1 MIHMTKKEQVDWFIP
16 FPGELL
22 VIPNPPRT
30 REDQGN
36 GNSRRDIYS
45 ERWGRVRGVREMGE
59 MEEYL
64 IPSDTVPPSIVKS
77 AISKPRNLCKNIQN
91 TLKNDIK
98 SQQIKRNESTVNS
111 YSQKSPKSR
120 TQGRGTKRRAWGR
133 GRGEDAW
140 WMGTAG
146 NRDGGGQGWGGTGK
160 SCPSEPS
167 LVRRVFGRMSCRGFG
182 RGGLGGWWGG
192 RSVL

>member
-1 MIHMTKKEQVDWFIP
+1 MTKKEQVDWFIP

-111 YSQKSPKSR
+111 YSKKAQNPGHRVGGQNDAHGEQDGGR
-120 TQGRGTKRRAWGR
+120 THGGWGRRGT
-133 GRGEDAW
+133 
-140 WMGTAG
+140 GTAG
-146 NRDGGGQGWGGTGK
+146 DRDG
-160 SCPSEPS
+160 E
-167 LVRRVFGRMSCRGFG
+167 VRENHVHQNPA
-182 RGGLGGWWGG
+182 
-192 RSVL
+192 